1 MIFLAV
7 AKEIPNGREAILRA
21 LLESVLAR
29 FDSCIDDR
37 AAKALAVEAR
47 EIMVELEE
55 IAPVEV
61 VKPVTPID
69 ELRKRREKRSKTG

>member
-1 MIFLAV
+1 MGV
-7 AKEIPNGREAILRA
+7 VKEIPNGREAVLRA
-21 LLESVLAR
+21 LLESVLTR
-29 FDSCIDDR
+29 FDGCVDDR

-61 VKPVTPID
+61 LKPVTPID
-69 ELRKRREKRSKTG
+69 ELRKRREKRSKMG

>member
-1 MIFLAV
+1 MAV
-7 AKEIPNGREAILRA
+7 VKEIPNGREAVLRA
-21 LLESVLAR
+21 LLESVLTR
-29 FDSCIDDR
+29 FDGCVDDR

-47 EIMVELEE
+47 EIMAELEE

-61 VKPVTPID
+61 LKPVTPID

>member
-1 MIFLAV
+1 MAV
-7 AKEIPNGREAILRA
+7 VKEIPNGREAVLRA
-21 LLESVLAR
+21 LLESVLTR
-29 FDSCIDDR
+29 FGGCVDDR

-61 VKPVTPID
+61 LKPVTPID